1 MTEDIK
7 KPQTE
12 GKKPETSQ
20 HLSQAEGELSEDKL
34 ENVAGGGPKDRAG
47 KAAGFVRKAPKV

>member
-12 GKKPETSQ
+12 GKKPETDVEK
-20 HLSQAEGELSEDKL
+20 SQAEGELSEDNL
-34 ENVAGGGPKDRAG
+34 ENVAGGGPKDRASRS
-47 KAAGFVRKAPKV
+47 ADRARNAPKI

>member
-12 GKKPETSQ
+12 GKKPETDVEK
-20 HLSQAEGELSEDKL
+20 SQAEGELSEDKL